1 MTIRQAKL
9 QDKQEVMET
18 ANLLYLPIQNFIWNK
33 EEFVQKQIENGEYFL
48 AQENGMTI
56 GIISLRQRSNKISI
70 ETLVVKK
77 EFQGKG
83 IGTQFI
89 EFAKQFAKER
99 EFNILHA
106 YSFQEY
112 NMADFYLK
120 RGFRML
126 KDPGNYYDHTY
137 YCFEM
142 KV

>member
-1 MTIRQAKL
+1 
-9 QDKQEVMET
+9 
-18 ANLLYLPIQNFIWNK
+18 
-33 EEFVQKQIENGEYFL
+33 
-48 AQENGMTI
+48 
-56 GIISLRQRSNKISI
+56 
-70 ETLVVKK
+70 VVKK